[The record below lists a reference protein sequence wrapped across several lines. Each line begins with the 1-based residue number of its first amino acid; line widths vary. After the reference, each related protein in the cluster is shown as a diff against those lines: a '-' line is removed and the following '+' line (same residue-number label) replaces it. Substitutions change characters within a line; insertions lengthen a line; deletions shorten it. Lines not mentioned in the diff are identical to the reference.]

1 MNSHLVCLNHRK
13 LSFVQN
19 FKIAKIDYL
28 DALLSVQGLFD
39 DATLPR
45 IDLGALICSV
55 EDCGIST
62 IVVANS
68 ARVSKHVGFCVGG

>member
-1 MNSHLVCLNHRK
+1 MNSRPVRLNHRK

-19 FKIAKIDYL
+19 LKIAKIDYL
-28 DALLSVQGLFD
+28 DVFLSVQGLFD

-45 IDLGALICSV
+45 TDLRALTCSV

-62 IVVANS
+62 IVVANL
-68 ARVSKHVGFCVGG
+68 ARVSKPIGSCVGG

>member
-1 MNSHLVCLNHRK
+1 MNSHPICLNHQK
-13 LSFVQN
+13 LSFFEN

-39 DATLPR
+39 DVALLRT
-45 IDLGALICSV
+45 DLETLICCV

-62 IVVANS
+62 IVVANL
-68 ARVSKHVGFCVGG
+68 ARVSKPV

>member
-1 MNSHLVCLNHRK
+1 MNSRPVCLNHQK

-39 DATLPR
+39 DVAPPR
-45 IDLGALICSV
+45 IDLETLICCVGGFVSFSI
-55 EDCGIST
+55 E
-62 IVVANS
+62 VANY
-68 ARVSKHVGFCVGG
+68 ARVSNPE

>member
-1 MNSHLVCLNHRK
+1 MNSRPVRLNHRK

-39 DATLPR
+39 DVALPR
-45 IDLGALICSV
+45 TDLGALICCV

-68 ARVSKHVGFCVGG
+68 G